1 MAVIMLSMLSP
12 CKVCSLSSTAHRRG
26 TAVAPAQR
34 THTQP
39 VRVATRLPAVPVI
52 AAAAA
57 TEAEAE
63 RLRLHNLAPQPG
75 SRRPNKRK
83 GRGHAAGQG
92 ASCGFGMRGQKS
104 RSGSG
109 VRPGFEGGQNPLYRR
124 LPKLRGIAGGMPAGV
139 PKYVT
144 VNLGQLAQFK
154 EGEVVSLQSLLEKR
168 VFKATGFDSG
178 LPLKVLGDGDLVAPL
193 TIEAQSFSESAVE
206 KIEKAG
212 GKIVKVPGKVTWSR
226 AIGRKRAAAAAAA
239 AKTDKK

>member
-1 MAVIMLSMLSP
+1 MALIMLSVPPP

-26 TAVAPAQR
+26 TAVVSATR
-34 THTQP
+34 THVQP
-39 VRVATRLPAVPVI
+39 VRVATRLPAVPVF
-52 AAAAA
+52 AAAAV
-57 TEAEAE
+57 TDVEED

-92 ASCGFGMRGQKS
+92 GSCGFGMRGQKS

-139 PKYVT
+139 PKFVT
-144 VNLGQLAQFK
+144 VNLGQLADFK

-168 VFKATGFDSG
+168 VFKATGFDSR

-193 TIEAQSFSESAVE
+193 TIEAQSFSESAKE

-212 GKIVKVPGKVTWSR
+212 GKFVTVPGKVTWTR
-226 AIGRKRAAAAAAA
+226 AIGRQRIAAAAA
-239 AKTDKK
+239 TKK